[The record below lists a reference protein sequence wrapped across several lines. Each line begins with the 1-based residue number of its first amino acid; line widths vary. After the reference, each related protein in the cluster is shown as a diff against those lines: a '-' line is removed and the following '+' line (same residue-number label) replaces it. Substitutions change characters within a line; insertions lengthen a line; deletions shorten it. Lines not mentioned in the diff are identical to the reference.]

1 VFKLGVRQS
10 KKYGFSY
17 VRASF
22 LTDFQIKLRRYHMRI
37 TAFREAFFQYIGAW
51 IEDTSR
57 PRYFSK
63 TGE

>member
-1 VFKLGVRQS
+1 MFRLGVKQI

-22 LTDFQIKLRRYHMRI
+22 LTDFQTKLRRYHMRT
-37 TAFREAFFQYIGAW
+37 TAFREAFFQYNGASVK
-51 IEDTSR
+51 DTSR